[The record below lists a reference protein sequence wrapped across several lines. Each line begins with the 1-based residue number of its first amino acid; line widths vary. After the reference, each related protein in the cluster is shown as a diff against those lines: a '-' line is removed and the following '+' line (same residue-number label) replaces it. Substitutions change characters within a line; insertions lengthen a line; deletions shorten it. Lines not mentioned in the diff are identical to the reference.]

1 MHRLYDA
8 ETVEPCVYILA
19 NRRNGTL
26 YVGVTSDLRRRICQ
40 HRSAGVEGFTRQYGI
55 HILVYV
61 ESHATMKQAI
71 LREKRIK
78 KWHRGW
84 KLKLIEE
91 ADPTWRDLYDEL

>member
-1 MHRLYDA
+1 M
-8 ETVEPCVYILA
+8 
-19 NRRNGTL
+19 
-26 YVGVTSDLRRRICQ
+26 
-40 HRSAGVEGFTRQYGI
+40 

-78 KWHRGW
+78 KWRRGW